1 MSVQQTI
8 EAKLAQGLQP
18 LVLEVANESHMHGGP
33 ATESHFN
40 ITAVA
45 TAFEDMNLVRRHQ
58 AVYKLLAEELAAG
71 VHALALHLY
80 TGAEWELRQESSPSS
95 PDCRG
100 GSKSD
105 QAHQANIDQ
114 IQ

>member
-1 MSVQQTI
+1 MSVQDTI
-8 EAKLAQGLQP
+8 ETKLSEGLRP
-18 LVLEVANESHMHGGP
+18 EVLVVLNESHMHGGP
-33 ATESHFN
+33 ATESHYN

-45 TAFEDMNLVRRHQ
+45 DAFDELSLVRRHQ
-58 AVYKLLAEELAAG
+58 SVYKLLEQELAAG

-80 TGAEWELRQESSPSS
+80 TSEEWAQRQQAAPSS

-105 QAHQANIDQ
+105 
-114 IQ
+114 

>member
-1 MSVQQTI
+1 VSVQQAI
-8 EAKLAQGLQP
+8 EAKLTEGLQP
-18 LVLEVANESHMHGGP
+18 SVLNVENESHMHGGP

-45 TAFEDMNLVRRHQ
+45 QAFADLNPVRRHQ
-58 AVYKLLAEELAAG
+58 AVYKLLEAELAAG

-80 TGAEWELRQESSPSS
+80 TDQEWEERQRAAPDS

-100 GSKSD
+100 GSK
-105 QAHQANIDQ
+105 AG
-114 IQ
+114 

>member
-1 MSVQQTI
+1 MSIAETI
-8 EAKLAQGLQP
+8 ETKLTEGLQP
-18 LVLEVANESHMHGGP
+18 SLVDVVNESHMHGGP

-45 TAFEDMNLVRRHQ
+45 ESFADLTLVRRHQ
-58 AVYKLLAEELAAG
+58 AVYKLLSEELASG

-80 TGAEWELRQESSPSS
+80 TPGEWQERESSAPAS

-100 GSKSD
+100 GSAK
-105 QAHQANIDQ
+105 AP
-114 IQ
+114 